1 MLTYVY
7 PSLETLVETKA
18 LDVNPYEK
26 FTIRLNSQPSES
38 FLKKTKIKAKS

>member
-7 PSLETLVETKA
+7 PSLERLVETRA
-18 LDVNPYEK
+18 STVNPYEK

-38 FLKKTKIKAKS
+38 FLKKTKIKAKI